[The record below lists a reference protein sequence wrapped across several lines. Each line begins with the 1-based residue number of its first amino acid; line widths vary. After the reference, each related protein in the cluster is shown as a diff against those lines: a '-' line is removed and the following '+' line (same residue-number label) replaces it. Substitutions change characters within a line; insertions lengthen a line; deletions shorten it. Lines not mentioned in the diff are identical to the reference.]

1 MVLSDT
7 DSSNSSPQGLLPRI
21 NELDDGAVN
30 EAAHDEAARRAPA
43 CTLVIFGASG
53 DLTERKLLPAIRQ
66 LAAHHRLMPEFALVG
81 VARTAMSDEEWA
93 GKCLSGESAPGKAGE
108 WAPQATFR
116 YVSGGYDDPDTYRR
130 LAEVLADCDRALGT
144 KGQHVF
150 YLATPPRLFGTIAV
164 QLGRSSL
171 NVSTAGDWPRLVIEK
186 PFGWDEPSAR
196 SLYADISASFAESQI
211 FRIDHYLAKDT
222 VQNLLALRF
231 ANSIFEP
238 IWNRTWVD
246 NVQITVAETLGVG
259 SRGGFY
265 DTTGAVRDIVQN
277 HVLQVLSLFLM
288 EPPTSFHP
296 EAIRDEKVK
305 LLRAIRPLTDP
316 DVIARDA
323 VRGQY
328 TRGGTREDLIVSYR
342 EEEGV
347 DPLSATETFVALRLH
362 IDNWRWTDVPVY
374 VRTGKRLPRRTTE
387 LVMEFRRPPHLP
399 LFPAEATTLAPDAL
413 VARVQPDEG
422 ISLRFG
428 AKVPGHEFRLR
439 KASMDFAYSQGYGE
453 SRDDAYER
461 VILDALIGDATL
473 FIRADEVARSW
484 RIVDPLLAYWEQSPD
499 PIPLYHAAT
508 WGPQEAS
515 QLIQRDGRQWRNL

>member
-1 MVLSDT
+1 V
-7 DSSNSSPQGLLPRI
+7 
-21 NELDDGAVN
+21 NETPLDD
-30 EAAHDEAARRAPA
+30 AARRAPP

-66 LAAHHRLMPEFALVG
+66 LAAHHRLRPEFALIG
-81 VARTAMSDEEWA
+81 VARTALSDAEWA
-93 GKCLSGESAPGKAGE
+93 DKCLSREAGEAGEGAQAQTGE
-108 WAPQATFR
+108 WAPKTSFR
-116 YVSGGYDDPDTYRR
+116 YISGGYDDPDTYRR
-130 LAEVLADCDRALGT
+130 LAEVLADCDHGIGA

-164 QLGRSSL
+164 QLGRSGL
-171 NVSTAGDWPRLVIEK
+171 NVSAAGDWPRLVIEK
-186 PFGWDEPSAR
+186 PFGWDEASAR
-196 SLYADISASFAESQI
+196 SLYADISASFSESQI

-328 TRGGTREDLIVSYR
+328 TRGGTRENLIVSYR
-342 EEEGV
+342 EEAGV

-399 LFPAEATTLAPDAL
+399 LFPAEAMTLEPDAL
-413 VARVQPDEG
+413 VARVQPNEG
-422 ISLRFG
+422 VSLRFG

-439 KASMDFAYSQGYGE
+439 KASMDFSYSQGYGE

-508 WGPQEAS
+508 WGPQEAT
-515 QLIQRDGRQWRNL
+515 QLVQRDGRQWRNL